1 MACFASVA
9 MAGAMVVLAAA
20 GDDAS
25 NGPLVI
31 GTGPTFPPYL
41 IEDSATGAL
50 TGYDYEMM
58 QDICRRIRHRCD
70 WEVTTFDELI
80 PGVMSGR
87 FDIVLG
93 GMAISDE
100 RRVMVDFS
108 QAYTWG
114 EGVDWFVGP
123 AGAPAP
129 ERALVAVVSGTIQE
143 NYLRDSGLTYRAY
156 PSESDALRAVGA
168 GKADLALGP
177 FDARDDL
184 APLIQGQGLTY
195 LYTADVP
202 DDGVGIAVCKGN
214 AELLTLIDGA
224 LDQMFADGTMDALE
238 SRWH

>member
-20 GDDAS
+20 GSD
-25 NGPLVI
+25 PLVI

-41 IEDSATGAL
+41 IHDAETGAL
-50 TGYDYEMM
+50 SGYDYEMM
-58 QDICRRIRHRCD
+58 QDICTRIGQSCT

-93 GMAISDE
+93 GMAISAE
-100 RRVMVDFS
+100 RLRQVDFS

-123 AGAPAP
+123 EGAPAP
-129 ERALVAVVSGTIQE
+129 EQALTAVVSGTIQE
-143 NYLRDSGLTYRAY
+143 NYLRDNGLDYRPY
-156 PSESDALRAVGA
+156 PSESDALRAVGS

-177 FDARDDL
+177 FEAREDL
-184 APLIQGQGLTY
+184 APLIQGQNLIY
-195 LYTADVP
+195 LFTAEVP

-214 AELLTLIDGA
+214 TELLAQIDTA
-224 LDQMFADGTMDALE
+224 LDAMFADGTMDALE